1 MWNMDA
7 LFSKE
12 ALGLYKQII
21 EKMKTG
27 ATLSGDAALIAE
39 AIGQH
44 PEFTPFWS
52 QGEQAFQPQEIEGY
66 IVNPLVHVGLHVAT
80 EKQLADETTL
90 EASETLSALMKA
102 GMTRHEAI
110 HKIAALWGDHYFR
123 SIRRGNPM
131 DQIGYLIELQALG
144 ESVNPN
150 G

>member
-1 MWNMDA
+1 MDA

-52 QGEQAFQPQEIEGY
+52 QGEQAFQPQEIDGY

-90 EASETLSALMKA
+90 EVGDALSALLEE
-102 GMTRHEAI
+102 GMSRHEAI

-123 SIRRGNPM
+123 SVRRGGPM
-131 DQIGYLIELQALG
+131 DHIAYLIELQALAKN
-144 ESVNPN
+144 ENPN

>member
-1 MWNMDA
+1 MDV

-27 ATLSGDAALIAE
+27 ATLSGDAALIAD

-52 QGEQAFQPQEIEGY
+52 QGEQAFQPQEIDGY

-90 EASETLSALMKA
+90 EVGDTLSALLEE
-102 GMTRHEAI
+102 GMPRHEAI

-123 SIRRGNPM
+123 SVRRGGPM
-131 DQIGYLIELQALG
+131 DQMAYLIELQALAKNA
-144 ESVNPN
+144 NPN